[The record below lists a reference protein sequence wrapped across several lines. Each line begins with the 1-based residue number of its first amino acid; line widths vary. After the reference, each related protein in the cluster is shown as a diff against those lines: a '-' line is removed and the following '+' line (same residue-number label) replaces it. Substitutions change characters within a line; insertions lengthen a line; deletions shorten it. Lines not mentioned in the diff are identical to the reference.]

1 MDPASL
7 GMGIAGLFGLF
18 TTCMQ
23 CFEYIQYGRRFG
35 KDYEQS
41 VLKLD
46 VSRLRLQRWA
56 ESLELL
62 SNDPK
67 QQVLVEARLSKHEKD
82 IARTLLGSIAE
93 AFENAETLSKGYEQR
108 QKLINPA
115 ASEEE
120 AGLAVIES
128 DEDVSSANTRW
139 KSMHLKMK
147 ARIQSRQKN
156 MGTLRKAKWALY
168 EKKRFDDLVRDVK
181 DLADALIENFPKTI
195 LVQDR
200 LAIEEVKEVTE
211 DAQDRLLLKS
221 AAEET
226 DVVLQRA
233 VEQAILVQDGQQF
246 SGIKLSGQSKVFL
259 GNDVA
264 YGVKVKGNSYSN
276 LVIDGNAVVHAGNVY
291 RGRGQAQIEFSQ
303 ETQTRRAMTDI
314 GNSQSLIRRWSQTWS
329 SLNQYMCKKYMVK
342 PHASI

>member
-7 GMGIAGLFGLF
+7 GMGVAGLFGLF
-18 TTCMQ
+18 TRCMQ

-35 KDYEQS
+35 TDYEQS

-56 ESLELL
+56 ESLRLL

-67 QQVLVEARLSKHEKD
+67 QQVLVEAQLSERDKE

-108 QKLINPA
+108 QKLINPT

-128 DEDVSSANTRW
+128 SDEDVSSANTRW
-139 KSMHLKMK
+139 KRMHLKMK
-147 ARIQSRQKN
+147 AKIQSRQKN
-156 MGTLRKAKWALY
+156 IGTLRKAKWVLY

-181 DLADALIENFPKTI
+181 DLTDALIENFPKTI
-195 LVQDR
+195 LVQDQ

-246 SGIKLSGQSKVFL
+246 SGIKLSGQTKVFL

-303 ETQTRRAMTDI
+303 ETQSRRAMTDI
-314 GNSQSLIRRWSQTWS
+314 GNSQSLIRRWR
-329 SLNQYMCKKYMVK
+329 
-342 PHASI
+342 